1 MSRIVWVKFGRGQQ
15 PGRISCAESRD
26 VWLWAAIALSSLA
39 LTCSGC
45 LHSTLRSSTANLGA
59 GTSATVTASSEP
71 LEWHRVD
78 RGQLAIH
85 TTFYLPPTHPLI
97 EEMVTLRTDVLQVL
111 RATPATE
118 PIQVYLFRNPQ
129 ELAQI
134 TQRTGDPILQR
145 RAYFLQTPDA
155 LRVYAAWSYDVA
167 VDLRHELTH
176 AYIHSVQPQVPL
188 WLDEGLAEYFE
199 VPRSERGRH
208 PLHPQYLRQRRLD
221 GGLDLSLSRLESI
234 QDPATFA
241 QADYAQ
247 AWLWIRWMLSRPET
261 TELLAAY
268 FADLPKAGQSASLLP
283 RLAAIGP
290 LADIEAQVA
299 SGLAGP

>member
-1 MSRIVWVKFGRGQQ
+1 VSGYDWVKSGRGHG
-15 PGRISCAESRD
+15 PRANAGAAARG
-26 VWLWAAIALSSLA
+26 VWLWAAISLSA
-39 LTCSGC
+39 VGLTCSGC
-45 LHSTLRSSTANLGA
+45 LHSTLRTIPADLRNA
-59 GTSATVTASSEP
+59 ASAPAPSEP

-97 EEMVTLRTDVLQVL
+97 EEMVNLRADVLQVL
-111 RATPATE
+111 RATPSTE
-118 PIQVYLFRNPQ
+118 PIQVYLFRNPR

-155 LRVYAAWSYDVA
+155 LRVYAAWTYDVA

-199 VPRSERGRH
+199 VPRAEVGRH
-208 PLHPQYLRQRRLD
+208 PLHSQYLRQRQLD
-221 GGLDLSLSRLESI
+221 GGLDLSLARLESLR
-234 QDPATFA
+234 DPATFA

-247 AWLWIRWMLSRPET
+247 SWLWVRWLLSRTET
-261 TELLAAY
+261 AELLAEY
-268 FADLPKAGQSASLLP
+268 FANLPKGGEPASLLP
-283 RLAAIGP
+283 RLAAIGA
-290 LADIEAQVA
+290 LAEVEAKVA
-299 SGLAGP
+299 SGLVGP